1 MSRIKALYNDV
12 SMGMQKLET
21 YFSDW
26 PGLSLRTAVSTVY
39 YPHGLVQAAVYYN
52 DQGYTCRA
60 DFYFYP
66 ESEFNLDWCI
76 RKVKEYV
83 TGGAE

>member
-1 MSRIKALYNDV
+1 MCRIKALYNDV
-12 SMGMQKLET
+12 YIGMQKLET

-26 PGLSLRTAVSTVY
+26 PGLFLKTAVRTVY
-39 YPHGLVQAAVYYN
+39 YPHECVQAAVYYN

-60 DFYFYP
+60 DFYFYSG
-66 ESEFNLDWCI
+66 SEFNLDWCV

-83 TGGAE
+83 MGGAE